1 MFWNQEADIFLPIVS
16 TFVGFGLE
24 DISKKKY
31 IPRNNMGR
39 PFLGFLLILR
49 PLSDPIFEVHKLLE
63 LLIEL
68 GRRRAQTSE

>member
-1 MFWNQEADIFLPIVS
+1 MPIVS
-16 TFVGFGLE
+16 LLGWVRLG

-63 LLIEL
+63 LLIGLL
-68 GRRRAQTSE
+68 GNRSTNS